1 MFTMPKGKPAMSGNT
16 LRKLRAAAKLTQAE
30 AAERLAVHVTTISNW
45 ESGRR
50 SISPAMA
57 KLIKTALAK

>member
-1 MFTMPKGKPAMSGNT
+1 MSATT
-16 LRKLRAAAKLTQAE
+16 LRKLRKAAKLTQEE
-30 AAERLAVHVTTISNW
+30 AAKRLAVHVTTVSNW

-57 KLIKTALAK
+57 KLIKSALT